1 MVISEFS
8 PVRNLSKSAEVFQ
21 KLRSAIWSGE
31 LLPGTALKE
40 AHIARQLSVSQVPVR
55 EALLQ
60 LEHLGLVVR
69 IPDRGTHVTKLTR
82 AEMVQLMDVR
92 SHLEDLAFRLAAKN
106 MTPEIEADLRGGL
119 KQLEQRIRAND
130 HLGVAEA
137 DLRFHEIVWKA
148 SDNAVLEKT
157 LDRLCVS
164 VYAFV
169 GLARRAAGEK
179 LAPVSHEILFDALM
193 KGDPKLISKAIR
205 EHLDPALSIPA
216 SVAD

>member
-1 MVISEFS
+1 MVISGFS
-8 PVRNLSKSAEVFQ
+8 PVKNLSKSAEVFQ
-21 KLRSAIWSGE
+21 KLRNAIWSGE
-31 LLPGTALKE
+31 LLPGTPLKE
-40 AHIARQLSVSQVPVR
+40 AHIAKQLSVSQVPVR

-69 IPDRGTHVTKLTR
+69 VPDRGTHVTKLTR
-82 AEMVQLMDVR
+82 AEMVQLIGVR

-106 MTPEIEADLRGGL
+106 MTPQIEAELRAGL
-119 KQLEQRIRAND
+119 KQLEQRIRASD

-148 SDNAVLEKT
+148 SGNAVLEKT

-179 LAPVSHEILFDALM
+179 LATASHEILFDALM

-205 EHLDPALSIPA
+205 EHLNPASSIPA
-216 SVAD
+216 SVGD

>member
-1 MVISEFS
+1 MALTDFS
-8 PVRNLSKSAEVFQ
+8 PVRNLSKSAEVFK
-21 KLRSAIWSGE
+21 KLRNAIWSGE
-31 LLPGTALKE
+31 LLPGTALRE
-40 AHIARQLSVSQVPVR
+40 AHIAKQLSVSQVPVR

-69 IPDRGTHVTKLTR
+69 VPDRGTHVTRLTR
-82 AEMVQLMDVR
+82 AEMVQLMEVR
-92 SHLEDLAFRLAAKN
+92 SHLEDLAFRLAARR
-106 MTPEIEADLRGGL
+106 MTPAVEAHLRDGL
-119 KQLEQRIRAND
+119 NQLEQCIRASD

-148 SDNAVLEKT
+148 SGNTVLEKT

-179 LAPVSHEILFDALM
+179 LATVSHEILFDALL
-193 KGDPKLISKAIR
+193 KGDPKVISKAIR
-205 EHLDPALSIPA
+205 DHLNPALSIPA
-216 SVAD
+216 SVGD

>member
-40 AHIARQLSVSQVPVR
+40 AHIAKQLSVSQVPVR

-106 MTPEIEADLRGGL
+106 ITPEIEADLRGGL

-148 SDNAVLEKT
+148 SGNTVLEKT

-179 LAPVSHEILFDALM
+179 LTPVSHEILFDALM

-205 EHLDPALSIPA
+205 EHLNPALSIPA